1 MTTSDIRGAGT
12 DANVFI
18 QLFGEKNDSGKI
30 NSFSFIYV
38 FLFTNL
44 FLKNFFKGKI
54 KLETSKNHKNKFE
67 QGQTDLFEVK
77 EADVGELRKI
87 R

>member
-1 MTTSDIRGAGT
+1 MTTSDIRNAGT
-12 DANVFI
+12 DANVYI
-18 QLFGEKNDSGKI
+18 QLFGEKNDSGNIFKKLVKFI
-30 NSFSFIYV
+30 SFNFYHFI
-38 FLFTNL
+38 FE
-44 FLKNFFKGKI
+44 GKI

-87 R
+87 K